1 MDGPWRRVPLAR
13 GTVSEHLLEMSDD
26 LTCRAFSQRRHGA
39 AIREGGPGEWTDNAV
54 DHEPSAFLEV
64 FDCALRLG
72 SEHAVNRNTEVG
84 RASQGTLKSPD
95 RFTRRPKADCWLTR
109 IRHSRLLSMR
119 VSTRMSSADRRQ
131 RKDVVGC
138 YRGVRVALMR
148 YKPKS
153 IAALHIA
160 LGGLPDKMRV
170 EVDRSIGISAKT
182 VGELRKVTA
191 WPENLVITT
200 PQASEGVVTVS
211 KASVATRVS
220 PKP

>member
-1 MDGPWRRVPLAR
+1 
-13 GTVSEHLLEMSDD
+13 
-26 LTCRAFSQRRHGA
+26 
-39 AIREGGPGEWTDNAV
+39 
-54 DHEPSAFLEV
+54 
-64 FDCALRLG
+64 
-72 SEHAVNRNTEVG
+72 
-84 RASQGTLKSPD
+84 
-95 RFTRRPKADCWLTR
+95 
-109 IRHSRLLSMR
+109 
-119 VSTRMSSADRRQ
+119 
-131 RKDVVGC
+131 
-138 YRGVRVALMR
+138 MR

-170 EVDRSIGISAKT
+170 ELDRSIGVSART

-200 PQASEGVVTVS
+200 PQAREGVVTVS

>member
-1 MDGPWRRVPLAR
+1 
-13 GTVSEHLLEMSDD
+13 
-26 LTCRAFSQRRHGA
+26 
-39 AIREGGPGEWTDNAV
+39 
-54 DHEPSAFLEV
+54 
-64 FDCALRLG
+64 
-72 SEHAVNRNTEVG
+72 
-84 RASQGTLKSPD
+84 
-95 RFTRRPKADCWLTR
+95 
-109 IRHSRLLSMR
+109 
-119 VSTRMSSADRRQ
+119 
-131 RKDVVGC
+131 
-138 YRGVRVALMR
+138 MR

-170 EVDRSIGISAKT
+170 EVDRSIGVSAKT

-200 PQASEGVVTVS
+200 PQARDEGVVTVS